1 MDIPPPIEEANEPT
15 IRQGKN
21 RGGCLLLIVAALI
34 LMALA
39 AWFFIA
45 GRTIPPV
52 PDPGLP
58 SASPDQPL

>member
-1 MDIPPPIEEANEPT
+1 MEMPPPIEANEPA

-21 RGGCLLLIVAALI
+21 RGGCLLLVIATLL

-45 GRTIPPV
+45 GRTTPPV

-58 SASPDQPL
+58 SASPGKPL